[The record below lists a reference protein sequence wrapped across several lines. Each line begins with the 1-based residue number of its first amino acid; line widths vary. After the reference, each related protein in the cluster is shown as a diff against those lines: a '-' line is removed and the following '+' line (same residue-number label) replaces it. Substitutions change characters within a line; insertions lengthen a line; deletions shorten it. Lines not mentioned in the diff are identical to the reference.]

1 MDPMSDKQDEQESA
15 PTERQR
21 ATVDWERDLLA
32 RLAFAAIT
40 EQRRA
45 RRWNTLF
52 KLGVLG
58 YLVALLMISMP
69 GDWLSFGAGSRH
81 TALVEL
87 GGVIAPESDA
97 SADRVITGLRAAFED
112 EDTAG
117 VILRINSPGGSPV
130 QAGYINDEIR
140 RLREKYPAV
149 PLYAVITDVCASGGY
164 YVAVAADRIYADK
177 ASIVGSI
184 GVIMNGFGFVDAME
198 ALGVERRLL
207 TAGQDKALLDPFS
220 PLREDEVAHVRDML
234 DTIHAQF
241 IDAVRKGRGERLSGD
256 EKVFSGLVWTGAQS
270 LELGLVDELGSA
282 GYVAREVIGVSDV
295 VDFTPGRSLL
305 DKVARHVGA
314 AIGETLAVQ
323 FGGGGLR
330 LR

>member
-1 MDPMSDKQDEQESA
+1 MNDSQEEQVREPGTPRRPA
-15 PTERQR
+15 GE
-21 ATVDWERDLLA
+21 WERDLLA

-45 RRWNTLF
+45 RRWSILL

-58 YLVALLMISMP
+58 YLVVLLVIAMP
-69 GDWLSFGAGSRH
+69 GDWLSLGGSSRH

-87 GGVIAPESDA
+87 AGVIAPEADA
-97 SADRVITGLRAAFED
+97 SADRVIAGLRAAFED
-112 EDTAG
+112 EGTVG

-130 QAGYINDEIR
+130 QSGYINDEIR
-140 RLREKYPAV
+140 RLRQKYPKI

-184 GVIMNGFGFVDAME
+184 GVLMNGFGFVEAMDK
-198 ALGVERRLL
+198 LGIERRLL
-207 TAGQDKALLDPFS
+207 TAGEDKAMLDPFS
-220 PLREDEVAHVRDML
+220 PLREDEVAHAREML

-241 IDAVRKGRGERLSGD
+241 IEVVREGRGARLRGGD
-256 EKVFSGLVWTGAQS
+256 KLFSGLIWTGAQGV
-270 LELGLVDELGSA
+270 ELGLVDELGSA
-282 GYVAREVIGVSDV
+282 GYVAREVIGVEDV
-295 VDFTPGRSLL
+295 VDFTPGRSIL
-305 DKVARHVGA
+305 DKVARHVGT
-314 AIGETLAVQ
+314 AIGESLAVQ
-323 FGGGGLR
+323 AGLGGLR